1 MTVVTT
7 LKLAFRALWR
17 NKVRSML
24 TMLGIIFGIGTVIA
38 MIASGQGAKEAVADV
53 FRSMGT
59 NLLIVT
65 NGSQRNFG
73 AAGGAGS
80 RSSLTW
86 TDVAALENGEV
97 PTIRWVTPVLQ
108 TKSQVSS
115 EGANWNTSVVGTKP
129 AYFSIKS
136 WAPKEG
142 VLFDEDAA
150 NISGPKDAVIGQ
162 TVATQLYAGSNPIGE
177 PIMVNNKPFTVIGV
191 LEAKGQSGM
200 GQDQDDVIIIPLK
213 SYLNSIDKSGGKYI
227 PRGQLYVSVAD
238 ENDIAKA
245 EGQLKDVLR
254 EKHNLQAS
262 DDDDFQIRNLA
273 EFALSQ
279 QKSTDK
285 IATLLA
291 IVAAMSLIVGGIGV
305 MNIMLV
311 SVIERTR
318 EIGIRMAVG
327 AKPLD
332 VMTQFLV
339 ESLVLA
345 AVGGVLGLGF
355 GALLAKY
362 MASYY
367 GWKLFFPATT
377 AAVAFAV
384 AGGVG
389 VVFGLYPAIRASRLD
404 PITALR
410 YET

>member
-1 MTVVTT
+1 MTILTT
-7 LKLAFRALWR
+7 LKLALRALWR

-65 NGSQRNFG
+65 NGSQRSFG

-80 RSSLTW
+80 RFSLTW
-86 TDVAALENGEV
+86 ADEAALENGEV
-97 PTIRWVTPVLQ
+97 PTIRWVTPVFQ
-108 TKSQVSS
+108 TKVQVASDD
-115 EGANWNTSVVGTKP
+115 ANWNSTIVGTKP

-136 WAPKEG
+136 WQPKEG
-142 VLFDEDAA
+142 TLFDEDAA
-150 NISGPKDAVIGQ
+150 TTGGPKVAVIGQ
-162 TVATQLYAGSNPIGE
+162 TVATQLYASSNPIGQTIKINSQPYE
-177 PIMVNNKPFTVIGV
+177 VIAV
-191 LEAKGQSGM
+191 LETKGQSGM
-200 GQDQDDVIIIPLK
+200 GQDQDDVVIVPMK
-213 SYLNSIDKSGGKYI
+213 TYLQKMDKGQGKFM
-227 PRGQLYVSVAD
+227 PRGQIYVSVAT
-238 ENDIAKA
+238 ESEITNA
-245 EGQLKDVLR
+245 ESQLTSLLR
-254 EKHNLQAS
+254 EKHNLSAT

-279 QKSTDK
+279 QKSTEK

-345 AVGGVLGLGF
+345 AIGGVIGLGF

-377 AAVAFAV
+377 AALAFAV

>member
-1 MTVVTT
+1 MTVFTT

-65 NGSQRNFG
+65 NGSQRSFG

-80 RSSLTW
+80 RYSLTW
-86 TDVAALENGEV
+86 ADEAALESGEV
-97 PTIRWVTPVLQ
+97 PTVRWVTPVLQ
-108 TKSQVSS
+108 TKVQVAS

-129 AYFSIKS
+129 AYFEIKS

-142 VLFDEDAA
+142 ELFDEDAA
-150 NISGPKDAVIGQ
+150 NISGPKEAVIGQ
-162 TVATQLYAGSNPIGE
+162 TVATQLYAGSNPVGE
-177 PIMVNNKPFTVIGV
+177 AIMVNNKPFTVIGV

-200 GQDQDDVIIIPLK
+200 GQDQDDIIIIPLK
-213 SYLNSIDKSGGKYI
+213 SYLNSIDKSGGKYL
-227 PRGQLYVSVAD
+227 PRGQLYVSVAS
-238 ENDIAKA
+238 EKDIAKA
-245 EGQLKDVLR
+245 ETQLTDVLR

-339 ESLVLA
+339 EALVLA
-345 AVGGVLGLGF
+345 AVGGVIGLGF

-377 AAVAFAV
+377 AAIAFAV